1 MRISMAVV
9 VPLGPIAGTVVR
21 TAVVEAVARR
31 MRFPVRPVGAGM
43 MTALPVM
50 LGMVGCMR
58 FGFPVVTLMPVA
70 AVAGRRRS
78 DRHG

>member
-31 MRFPVRPVGAGM
+31 MRTRFPVRPVGTGM

-70 AVAGRRRS
+70 AVAGRR
-78 DRHG
+78 